1 MIPSPSRTLADL
13 ERRLAYDL
21 ACLNEPP
28 GSWPRTLDGPDGFPM
43 LDALVVGGGMCG
55 LVAAAALRR
64 RGLTRLR
71 IVDRSA
77 EGTEGPWVTYARM
90 RTLRSPKHL
99 AGPAL
104 GLPALTF
111 RAWFEAQWG
120 ERAWEALDR
129 IPRTQWMDY
138 LRWYR
143 RVLDLPVEN
152 RVSAIAVE
160 PVPGGLAIRLKGPV
174 RRETVHTR
182 RLILATGREGIA
194 VPRRPAWSE
203 TLPTERVWHTSEP
216 VDFPAMAGRAVA
228 VIGYGASAF
237 DNAAEALEAGAASV
251 VLLAR
256 QPEMPRVNKFKG
268 IVFPGFTLGY
278 PTLAPADRWRMMT
291 YLFDAKIAPPR
302 AAVLRVC
309 DDPRFAA
316 ATSADVTAA
325 DWHDDRIVLR
335 STAGRF
341 EVDHLILGTG
351 FKIDLAGSPLLA
363 PVADRIAT
371 WRRLVTPPPHQ
382 ADHEF
387 LDFPD
392 LGPGFELQPRVE
404 GDLPW
409 LRRIHAFT
417 FAAALSHGSVSG
429 DIPAVSDG
437 ANRLADSVAAAEFR
451 EELSHHE
458 QVLRT
463 FDDPELSIEDV
474 ARLRPPPASISDV
487 AD

>member
-1 MIPSPSRTLADL
+1 
-13 ERRLAYDL
+13 
-21 ACLNEPP
+21 
-28 GSWPRTLDGPDGFPM
+28 M
-43 LDALVVGGGMCG
+43 LDAVVVGGGMCG

-64 RGLTRLR
+64 RGLTGLR
-71 IVDRSA
+71 IVDRCP

-104 GLPALTF
+104 GIPSLTF

-120 ERAWEALDR
+120 ETAWEALDR

-143 RVLDLPVEN
+143 KVLALPVEN
-152 RVSAIAVE
+152 GVEAVGVE
-160 PVPGGLAIRLKGPV
+160 PVPDGVAVRLAGPDGL
-174 RRETVHTR
+174 ETVFAR
-182 RLILATGREGIA
+182 RLVLASGREGIA
-194 VPRRPAWSE
+194 VPRRPAWCAE
-203 TLPTERVWHTSEP
+203 LPDERLWHTSDAI
-216 VDFPAMAGRAVA
+216 DFEALAGRAVA
-228 VIGYGASAF
+228 VVGYGASAF
-237 DNAAEALEAGAASV
+237 DNAAEALAAGAASV

-256 QPEMPRVNKFKG
+256 RPDMPRVNKFKG
-268 IVFPGFTLGY
+268 VVYPGFTLGY
-278 PTLAPADRWRMMT
+278 PTLAPEDRWRLLT
-291 YLFDAKIAPPR
+291 YLFDARVAPPR

-316 ATSADVTAA
+316 VTSAEILSGAWQA
-325 DWHDDRIVLR
+325 GRIRLET
-335 STAGRF
+335 TAGRH
-341 EVDHLILGTG
+341 EVDHIILGTG
-351 FKIDLAGSPLLA
+351 FRIDLAGSPLLA

-371 WRRLVTPPPHQ
+371 WRRLVIPPARQ

-392 LGPGFELQPRVE
+392 LGPGFELQPKD
-404 GDLPW
+404 GADLPW

-417 FAAALSHGSVSG
+417 FAAALSHGNVSG

-437 ANRLADSVAAAEFR
+437 ANRLADAIAAAEFR
-451 EELSHHE
+451 DELAHHE
-458 QVLRT
+458 EVLRA
-463 FDDPELSIEDV
+463 FDDPELSVEDV
-474 ARLRPPPASISDV
+474 ARLRPFPASIPDV